1 MRIYEVFMKD
11 PASCQR
17 YIMLSVFIDGEL
29 RLQEVNDLHEGSQ
42 IVKLRLELNTDSQP
56 LSL

>member
-1 MRIYEVFMKD
+1 MKD
-11 PASCQR
+11 PASCQG

-42 IVKLRLELNTDSQP
+42 IVTLRLELNTDSQP

>member
-11 PASCQR
+11 PASCQG